1 MANLKILS
9 KTAQYT
15 IIRQDPSNSAA
26 TAFKALG
33 NDSAKSWNDPGVA
46 ATNFRQVQY
55 DTGSVV
61 FDANPTIDRYI
72 STAQN
77 GIHDETAQ
85 FFIDS
90 ASGLGT
96 MTFSMPADQKTIAPH
111 LAGCIQTVTEDAS
124 TPFSKSMVCAG
135 LTGDIDFTA
144 NGAPLVTLSMTDKAS
159 ADDGIILEDAIIS
172 ELNLDWDFLQKGVA
186 RLAQMSGAWTGSVVK
201 FEQTMSGTT
210 VATTLTPYNNSG
222 TFSFTTFSIDSVDT
236 SALPFRKFSLNYN
249 ANITVNNVTTAGK
262 PDQYDIKP
270 EFTSTILMDY
280 DGTSEK
286 FLKDYKDGALVVAT
300 FASSTTPTS
309 DGGLSFA
316 MTKGHLMSQP
326 FEYNEEFLGIQL
338 DIRWEADGASTPIT
352 AVITDTLDWGY

>member
-9 KTAQYT
+9 KTVEYG
-15 IIRQDPSNSAA
+15 IIKQDEADTAA

-33 NDSAKSWNDPGVA
+33 LDATKSWNDPGVA
-46 ATNFRQVQY
+46 ATNYRQVRY

-90 ASGLGT
+90 ASGLAT
-96 MTFSMPADQKTIAPH
+96 MTFAMPADQKTITPH
-111 LAGCIQTVTEDAS
+111 LAGMLQTVTEDAT

-144 NGAPLVTLSMTDKAS
+144 NGAPLVTVVMTDKAS

-172 ELNLDWDFLQKGVA
+172 ELTLDWDFLQKGVA
-186 RLAQMSGAWTGSVVK
+186 RLAQMSGVWAGTVVS
-201 FEQTMSGTT
+201 FEQTMSGTSVT
-210 VATTLTPYNNSG
+210 TTLTPYNDSG
-222 TFSFTTFSIDSVDT
+222 TFSFTTFSIDAVDS
-236 SALPFRKFSLNYN
+236 SALPFRKLTFNYA

-270 EFTSTILMDY
+270 EFTSTILLDY
-280 DGTSEK
+280 GDVSEK
-286 FLKDYKDGALVVAT
+286 FLKNYITLYLKKLKQYLHFIKRVYGKI
-300 FASSTTPTS
+300 
-309 DGGLSFA
+309 GKNE
-316 MTKGHLMSQP
+316 TKNKTKILLQ
-326 FEYNEEFLGIQL
+326 EFCSYL
-338 DIRWEADGASTPIT
+338 
-352 AVITDTLDWGY
+352 